1 METKALVY
9 CRVSSDSQGQ
19 SGLGLAAQREA
30 CEDFCVKH
38 NLEVIDIVEEVASGT
53 IDERPVLLKAMRKAR
68 KSKAII
74 VVARL
79 CRLSR
84 KVSFISALMEEGI
97 GFASAE
103 FGMRVNPLLIHIY
116 AAVYEDQRKYIALR
130 TKEALRQ
137 KKLRGEPL
145 GNPAWRDCI
154 DDARYANMARADAFA
169 LDIFPTIDAIMSTG
183 IITYQDIADALNA
196 RGIKTRSRKR
206 GSIYHPTTV
215 KNILIRIANLKDH
228 GVIPE

>member
-1 METKALVY
+1 METRAIIY
-9 CRVSSDSQGQ
+9 TRVSTKGQGT
-19 SGLGLAAQREA
+19 SGLGLSAQIDA
-30 CEDFCVKH
+30 CHDFCMKH
-38 NLEVIDIVEEVASGT
+38 NLEVVDVVEEVASGAN
-53 IDERPVLLKAMRKAR
+53 DDRPILAASMRRARKLKAL
-68 KSKAII
+68 I

-79 CRLSR
+79 DRLSR

-145 GNPAWRDCI
+145 GNPKWRECI
-154 DDARYANMARADAFA
+154 DDARYTNMARADKYA
-169 LDIFPTIDAIMSTG
+169 LEIYPTIDHIMQSG
-183 IITYQDIADALNA
+183 IVTYQGIADALNA
-196 RGIKTRSRKR
+196 RGVKTRSRKR
-206 GSIYHPTTV
+206 GSIFHPTTI
-215 KNILIRIANLKDH
+215 KNLLIRIEQLKEH
-228 GVIPE
+228 GTIE